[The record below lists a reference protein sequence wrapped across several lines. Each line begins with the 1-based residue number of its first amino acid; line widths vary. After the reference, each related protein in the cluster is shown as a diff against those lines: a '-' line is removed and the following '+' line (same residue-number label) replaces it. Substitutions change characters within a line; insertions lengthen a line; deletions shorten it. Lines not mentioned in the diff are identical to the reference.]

1 MMLGLGKKRTPSNGI
16 NLSNTAYTAIMY
28 CLHILHNEG
37 SQNALLGKRIA
48 LLRSDRAEFESMLFA
63 GKLEVTTDED
73 EHAAGD
79 LSGGIRFRRL
89 KRTISSEIHKQKR
102 GDVRAKI

>member
-1 MMLGLGKKRTPSNGI
+1 
-16 NLSNTAYTAIMY
+16 MY

-48 LLRSDRAEFESMLFA
+48 LLRSDRKREAMSQKTMKNYQAEFESMLFA